1 MLLLRPLDEYEA
13 DNTRNPR
20 DDCKNSS
27 QWSCEVESCIEKSQ
41 PESETDQ
48 TERNFE
54 SSPI

>member
-48 TERNFE
+48 TECNFE